1 MPAYTIPAN
10 LPTAWFDART
20 FTVNGQVETVPP
32 GIYTDP
38 AASLVEGTVYDL
50 RDRREDER
58 LTHAEIA
65 ERLNLGH
72 WRISYN
78 VARNLGRRRDG
89 ENGRDYNGDLTY
101 RSWNQPRNMRTSPAA
116 PARQGSRSD
125 SSLVAGMF
133 GIEIEFNAGHGAYGS
148 TVRHDAVTAMQGQGI
163 SVVEEHYNHTT
174 RPHWKM
180 TTDATVTGGECVS
193 PIMAGDTA
201 SLDEVRDVIRAIKA
215 AGGTTAS
222 TVGMH
227 VHHNVTHFTTEASR
241 RHLIRT
247 LANVE
252 GALAAYVLPVRA
264 EGTTS
269 CGAGLWR
276 SGEAAR
282 LEAVAAYEPGATP
295 NITNYGSV
303 TGVDRYRFFNIDT
316 PIRKYGTVEF
326 RGLGGT
332 LHAGKVRVWVRMGQ
346 AVIEAA
352 RLGMDFAPDTTPDE
366 LVTALRDA
374 GLIGRRT
381 GEKFL
386 AEVARRQG

>member
-1 MPAYTIPAN
+1 MPAYTIPDN
-10 LPTAWFDART
+10 LPTRWFDTRT

-38 AASLVEGTVYDL
+38 RSRRVEGAVYDL

-58 LTHAEIA
+58 WTHFQIA
-65 ERLNLGH
+65 DELNLGH

-101 RSWNQPRNMRTSPAA
+101 RSWNGRNMRTGTPV
-116 PARQGSRSD
+116 PARPGARPD
-125 SSLVAGMF
+125 TSLVAGQY
-133 GIEIEFNAGHGAYGS
+133 GIEIEFNAGQSLHGNTIRQAATDAATDAGIAM
-148 TVRHDAVTAMQGQGI
+148 RHVHYTH
-163 SVVEEHYNHTT
+163 SVENY
-174 RPHWKM
+174 WKM

-201 SLDEVRDVIRAIKA
+201 SLDEVRDVIRLIKA

-227 VHHNVTHFTTEASR
+227 VHHNVTHFTTRESR
-241 RHLIRT
+241 LHLIRT
-247 LANVE
+247 LANLE
-252 GALAAYVLPVRA
+252 GALAAYILPVRA
-264 EGTTS
+264 TGHTS

-276 SGEAAR
+276 DGEARR
-282 LEAVAAYEPGATP
+282 LEMLADFTPGSNP
-295 NITNYGSV
+295 NITNYSTV
-303 TGVDRYRFFNIDT
+303 SGVDRYRFFNIDA
-316 PIRKYGTVEF
+316 PLRKYGTVEF

-332 LHAGKVRVWVRMGQ
+332 LHAGKMRVWVRMGQ

-374 GLIGRRT
+374 DLIGRRT

-386 AEVARRQG
+386 AEVARRHG